1 MSVEAVIATQWGGEG
16 RPPWEP
22 LPHQVMPHPPAPGKW
37 WWLVTGGRGIG
48 KTSTGAHT
56 VDRLARTTRSRGAI
70 IAATLADA
78 RETCVL
84 GESGVLAANPAVRF
98 NVSTGVLHWPNG
110 SQARIFGAFTP
121 DDVERLRGPQHDWV
135 WGDELASWRQLDRSG
150 DRDIWAIMDAGLRG
164 GPAPFGLFT
173 TTPKPR
179 ARYRALL
186 NDPRC
191 VVTRATT
198 RDNPHLHQ
206 SVRDDFY
213 ATYGDTRIGRQ
224 ELEGELLEDAPG
236 ALWDQETV
244 EQARGLWRAGLEWR
258 RILVALDP
266 AVTSGEDSDET
277 GITVVAASGDMWA
290 VLEDLSG
297 RYQPSEWV
305 DVAIDALKRHD
316 ADGVVG
322 EVNNGGDM
330 IRELFR
336 RHDPAVQFFE
346 ARATRG
352 KVRRFEPVALRY
364 RQARVMHA
372 PGLHRLEDQM
382 LTWEQD
388 SGWSPDRLDACAW
401 GLTALDAP
409 RLWDV
414 SDRHLA

>member
-1 MSVEAVIATQWGGEG
+1 MTVEAVIAEHWGGAV
-16 RPPWEP
+16 RPAWTP
-22 LPHQVMPHPPAPGKW
+22 LPHQVMPRPPVPGKW
-37 WWLVTGGRGIG
+37 FWLLTGGRGIG
-48 KTSTGAHT
+48 KTDTGAHV
-56 VDRLARTTRSRGAI
+56 VDRLARQAKTRGAI
-70 IAATLADA
+70 IAPTLADA

-98 NVSTGVLHWPNG
+98 NVSNGVLHWPNG

-121 DDVERLRGPQHDWV
+121 EDVERLRGPQHHWV
-135 WGDELASWRQLDRSG
+135 WGDELAAWKQIDKPG
-150 DRDIWAIMDAGLRG
+150 DRDIWKIMDAGLRA
-164 GPAPFGLFT
+164 GPNPFGLFT
-173 TTPKPR
+173 CTPKPR

-198 RDNPHLHQ
+198 RDNPYLAQ
-206 SVRDDFY
+206 TVRDDFY
-213 ATYGDTRIGRQ
+213 ATYGATRIGRQ

-236 ALWDQETV
+236 ALWTAEGIEAAQ
-244 EQARGLWRAGLEWR
+244 GLWAPSEWR
-258 RILVALDP
+258 RVLVAVDP

-277 GITVVAASGDMWA
+277 GVVVVAATGDSWA
-290 VLEDLSG
+290 VLEDCSG
-297 RYQPSEWV
+297 RYAPSEWV
-305 DVAIDALKRHD
+305 DAAIDALRRHD

-336 RHDPAVQFFE
+336 RHDSSVQFFE
-346 ARATRG
+346 VRATRG

-364 RQARVMHA
+364 RQGRVMHA
-372 PGLHRLEDQM
+372 PGLVRLEDQM

-388 SGWSPDRLDACAW
+388 SDWSPDRLDAAAW

-409 RLWDV
+409 RLWEV
-414 SDRHLA
+414 TDRHVVG